1 MKIIILKRDKLGDL
15 LLTTPTLQLLKEYFP
30 SSTVAVIAPQSSA
43 WILKDNPFVDE
54 LYSYPKPKSF
64 NLKSIISLF
73 KQLIIFLKI
82 RHAHFDVAIAAGGE
96 FSHRAVKR
104 LLWLKAKRTISFVPK
119 NKIINGISDPVVE
132 TKNGGKGCHEA
143 LRMIELLRPIIQ
155 LKKNLS
161 LPQPYFHP
169 PEDWLKKA
177 ESFLTKHRLQKKK
190 YIVFGLGARREKKQ
204 ASREQIIETALYVYK
219 KYQMKT
225 ILVWTPGSKN
235 NKDYPGDD
243 ELARIILKGA
253 PKEIIPLRAPL
264 DPTAGVNLTIGVI
277 WSARKSIFPD
287 SGLMHFA
294 AASPGGVIGL
304 FAETDISPHPAQ
316 WGPLGRNSS
325 YIEAKKSIKELET
338 TFLHRELKNL

>member
-15 LLTTPTLQLLKEYFP
+15 LLTTPMLQLLKEYFP
-30 SSTVAVIAPQSSA
+30 SSIIAVIAPQSSA

-64 NLKSIISLF
+64 NLKSIIFFF

-82 RHAHFDVAIAAGGE
+82 RHKDFDVAIAAGGE

-119 NKIINGISDPVVE
+119 NKIINGISDPVIE
-132 TKNGGKGCHEA
+132 KNYGKEGCHEA
-143 LRMIELLRPIIQ
+143 VRMIALLRPIMQ

-169 PEDWLKKA
+169 PQDWLKKA
-177 ESFLTKHRLQKKK
+177 ESFLTKYKLQKNK

-204 ASREQIIETALYVYK
+204 ASREQIIETALYVHK
-219 KYQMKT
+219 KYQLKT

-243 ELARIILKGA
+243 ELASTILNGA
-253 PKEIIPLRAPL
+253 PKEIIPLRASL
-264 DPTAGVNLTIGVI
+264 DPTIGVNLTISLI

-304 FAETDISPHPAQ
+304 FAETNISPHPSQ
-316 WGPLGRNSS
+316 WRPLGKNSS
-325 YIEAKKSIKELET
+325 YIEAKKTIKELGA
-338 TFLHRELKNL
+338 TFLHKELNRL

>member
-15 LLTTPTLQLLKEYFP
+15 LLTTPMLQLLKEYFP
-30 SSTVAVIAPQSSA
+30 SSTIAVITPQSSA
-43 WILKDNPFVDE
+43 WILKDNPFVDA

-64 NLKSIISLF
+64 NLKSIISFF

-82 RHAHFDVAIAAGGE
+82 RHENFDIAIAAGGE

-132 TKNGGKGCHEA
+132 TNNGGKGCHEA

-155 LKKNLS
+155 LKKKLS
-161 LPQPYFHP
+161 LPYPYFYP
-169 PEDWLKKA
+169 PQDWLKKA
-177 ESFLTKHRLQKKK
+177 ESFLTKHKLRKNR

-204 ASREQIIETALYVYK
+204 ASREQIIETALYVHK
-219 KYQMKT
+219 RYQLKT

-243 ELARIILKGA
+243 ELASIILKGA

-264 DPTAGVNLTIGVI
+264 DPTIGVNLTIGVI

-304 FAETDISPHPAQ
+304 FAETDISPHPSQ
-316 WGPLGRNSS
+316 WGPLGKNSS
-325 YIEAKKSIKELET
+325 FIEAKKTIKELGA
-338 TFLHRELKNL
+338 TFLHEELNRL